1 MFVVKEGTSIIWGE
15 KIEYWIRPRTAGYT
29 RPSQK
34 VEQMDTLRYISEG
47 GPYGTG
53 RLVHAY

>member
-1 MFVVKEGTSIIWGE
+1 MVEEDKKSNIGFDPVRQGT
-15 KIEYWIRPRTAGYT
+15 RT
-29 RPSQK
+29 SQK